1 MIAVPTTKELWVAT
15 LTNSTTTVQPEPT
28 FTASETLFTV
38 LVIVAYLKS
47 SGEGFFISLNF
58 LPLTAVMAKEKSKS
72 SLWSFLPAFLVID
85 NSLVLPN
92 LASTGSLLLSLAK
105 FSVAETAKVTS
116 ANWETVVGL
125 LPLNVEDR
133 FVGETDRTS

>member
-1 MIAVPTTKELWVAT
+1 M
-15 LTNSTTTVQPEPT
+15 NSTTAVHPEPT
-28 FTASETLFTV
+28 FTAPEMLFTV

-58 LPLTAVMAKEKSKS
+58 LPLAAVIAKEKSTS
-72 SLWSFLPAFLVID
+72 SLWSFFPAFLVID

-92 LASTGSLLLSLAK
+92 VASVSKK
-105 FSVAETAKVTS
+105 FSVALTLNVTS

-125 LPLNVEDR
+125 LPLNVEDK
-133 FVGETDRTS
+133 FVGETDKTS